1 MIPGS
6 QLGLNIPDMPQGS
19 EFENLGTTVEV
30 VAQGGNMSFR
40 GIQYSLKQFHFHLPS
55 EHLDNGGSM
64 AMEMH
69 MVWQGPA
76 AEVAVIGT
84 FIDLEEGNAVK
95 AQVAERRLLHREA
108 RLTARESQE
117 KETKDNLPLP
127 GIEKS
132 FFHVN
137 APKTAATRSSTLLE
151 TVLGS
156 VEQISTPGTV
166 TKTPALVMSE
176 LVNTL
181 VSGTF
186 RT

>member
-6 QLGLNIPDMPQGS
+6 QLGLKIPDMPQGT

-40 GIQYSLKQFHFHLPS
+40 GIEYSLKQFHFHLPS

-76 AEVAVIGT
+76 AEVAVIGA
-84 FIDLEEGNAVK
+84 FIDLEEGSAAGAK
-95 AQVAERRLLHREA
+95 VAERRLSHREA
-108 RLTARESQE
+108 RLTARESQA

-127 GIEKS
+127 GIDKS

-137 APKTAATRSSTLLE
+137 APKTAATSSSTLLE

-156 VEQISTPGTV
+156 VEQISAPGTV

-181 VSGTF
+181 VSGSF